1 MEKNYSH
8 YSVLLNESI
17 EGLNI
22 NKDGIY
28 VDCTLGGGGHSS
40 VILSK
45 LENKNIKFE
54 SFEQI
59 EKLMKKYKLFDE
71 YFLDNINK
79 L

>member
-1 MEKNYSH
+1 MKTIKIKYQSGNKVINYDIKIDKI
-8 YSVLLNESI
+8 LF
-17 EGLNI
+17 
-22 NKDGIY
+22 
-28 VDCTLGGGGHSS
+28 
-40 VILSK
+40 ILSK